1 MQLETYHLTE
11 LAKRLHHCSVLIKHE
26 ILRAREMR
34 RLSSIHRSYGS
45 GNGDNA
51 YSSCSLQ
58 WKPIVFT
65 PWRQQ
70 TLPFFTGA
78 RHSLSADSL
87 AFVTAGPLIRNILHL
102 HKTLEKGS
110 LSGSSDD
117 DDEVQLQLPSAKLNR
132 IVTRDQSENHQPGS
146 LHNAPISNY
155 SDETL
160 VEAKQRVSKLAH
172 RFIAVS
178 SEVQAKLQSQES
190 SMPNFK
196 RSVSRL
202 QTSIKSGAFRLLASA
217 VYPTSPNALLVEG
230 VLPLECHHLSLFTG
244 SDLPW
249 STSANQVR
257 CKLYT

>member
-11 LAKRLHHCSVLIKHE
+11 LAKRLHHCSVFIKHE

-34 RLSSIHRSYGS
+34 RLSSIHRSYG
-45 GNGDNA
+45 NGYGDDA
-51 YSSCSLQ
+51 HSSCSLQ

-78 RHSLSADSL
+78 RHSLSAGDSL

-102 HKTLEKGS
+102 HKTLEEGS
-110 LSGSSDD
+110 LSGSSD
-117 DDEVQLQLPSAKLNR
+117 DDEVQLQLPSATLKR

-146 LHNAPISNY
+146 VHDAPMSNY
-155 SDETL
+155 SDEAL
-160 VEAKQRVSKLAH
+160 SEAKQRVSKLAH

-178 SEVQAKLQSQES
+178 SEVRAKLQSQES

-217 VYPTSPNALLVEG
+217 VYPTSPNALAVEG
-230 VLPLECHHLSLFTG
+230 VLPLECRHLSLLTG
-244 SDLPW
+244 SDLP
-249 STSANQVR
+249 
-257 CKLYT
+257 